1 MKIFFISSLLQYRM
15 RPSWPLQMEFGS
27 GFRIHPEVQCHHI
40 SPIICKSFIM
50 ENYFIKCSPQR
61 FVVMAKYHSHQGYIL
76 YWSETAKLTWF
87 NLPSRHVWC
96 FLTTSIQWWIT
107 LIKVIFWCL
116 QSKVGGHA
124 STRGK
129 WPHIV
134 NFSGIH
140 CILLF
145 IQIYSIILH
154 LYFRTIAWIV
164 LFDFGLCLYLSCRI
178 VRDLRDSFF
187 FFAKLHC

>member
-1 MKIFFISSLLQYRM
+1 
-15 RPSWPLQMEFGS
+15 
-27 GFRIHPEVQCHHI
+27 
-40 SPIICKSFIM
+40 M
-50 ENYFIKCSPQR
+50 ENYCIKCTPQR
-61 FVVMAKYHSHQGYIL
+61 FVVMAKYHSHRGYIL

-87 NLPSRHVWC
+87 NLLSRHVWC
-96 FLTTSIQWWIT
+96 ILTASIQWWIT

-129 WPHIV
+129 WLHIV

-145 IQIYSIILH
+145 IQIYLIILH
-154 LYFRTIAWIV
+154 LYFRTIA
-164 LFDFGLCLYLSCRI
+164 RI
-178 VRDLRDSFF
+178 VFIWFWFVFVPVLQDCQRLVGFILLFCKTSLLEYIEAMSSLSFHVGNAF
-187 FFAKLHC
+187 PG